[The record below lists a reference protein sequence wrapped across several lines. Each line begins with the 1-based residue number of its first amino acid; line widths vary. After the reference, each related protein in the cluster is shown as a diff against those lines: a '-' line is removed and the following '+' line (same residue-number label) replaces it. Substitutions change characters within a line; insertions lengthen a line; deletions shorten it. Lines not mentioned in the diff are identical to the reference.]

1 MDARQDKIFKIL
13 FYAMSQ
19 RHRNWVYTSTEHK
32 EEIKPIETCLHV
44 RAEVHQGTRKQV
56 SLMITHTD
64 AIHQFTRW
72 LPIQV
77 SVKELRCV
85 LCFISTQWWY
95 TISMVAGIYR
105 TYHLSNK
112 QAANWPVAISDA
124 ELTLLDFFC
133 HSWWSLCQINWHGVM
148 SCSVPSWTSRGATL
162 RDHGLTTQFI
172 REAGQK
178 EDSPSSRKLFS
189 HGTQV
194 QIRAGARLS
203 KNKRTSHKM
212 FIDIHTQCC
221 SVALFLSGNIC
232 GSSGISGYVCCCKFV
247 LRMAPKKIQIPSD
260 YFNLITFY
268 KFHSLLSPISTWECA
283 LLMAFHVYERVCV
296 CGSKWSLY

>member
-1 MDARQDKIFKIL
+1 
-13 FYAMSQ
+13 MSQ

-112 QAANWPVAISDA
+112 QATNWPVAISDA

-133 HSWWSLCQINWHGVM
+133 HSWRSLCQINWHGVM
-148 SCSVPSWTSRGATL
+148 VSCHVLCPLGPVEGPHYEITAWPHSSSERQDKKKTVQAAGNCSAMGHKCRSAPELGSARTS
-162 RDHGLTTQFI
+162 
-172 REAGQK
+172 
-178 EDSPSSRKLFS
+178 
-189 HGTQV
+189 
-194 QIRAGARLS
+194 ARLI
-203 KNKRTSHKM
+203 K
-212 FIDIHTQCC
+212 C
-221 SVALFLSGNIC
+221 SSTYTLSA
-232 GSSGISGYVCCCKFV
+232 VR
-247 LRMAPKKIQIPSD
+247 LRFFS
-260 YFNLITFY
+260 
-268 KFHSLLSPISTWECA
+268 
-283 LLMAFHVYERVCV
+283 V
-296 CGSKWSLY
+296 